1 MHNSG
6 SVHCSR
12 DPQTSLFSNF
22 FIKNGFHDI
31 IHTFK
36 NYFVTV
42 FLVFS
47 KIICIQTDPLSLY
60 FPPSSCFLFLL
71 LFFFFFFFSFS
82 FLHLHLLLLILIHL
96 IFLFLFEFDYGQW
109 FWVCNFGSDFWQ
121 IFPLHGW
128 WFWGFPLTVVAATSS
143 SSIPCSFRRSTR
155 RSKHQS
161 TLSVFVGVSMCGCV
175 WFCGVCCWFLIL
187 CLWECVY
194 QRKIKMMRAREKKMS
209 KIRNY

>member
-22 FIKNGFHDI
+22 FIKNGFHNI
-31 IHTFK
+31 IYTFK

-71 LFFFFFFFSFS
+71 FFFFFSFPSPSYIFIFFFS
-82 FLHLHLLLLILIHL
+82 FSFILFFFFYLSLIM
-96 IFLFLFEFDYGQW
+96 
-109 FWVCNFGSDFWQ
+109 GSDFGFAILVV
-121 IFPLHGW
+121 IFGKFFHYMDGD
-128 WFWGFPLTVVAATSS
+128 FGAF
-143 SSIPCSFRRSTR
+143 
-155 RSKHQS
+155 H
-161 TLSVFVGVSMCGCV
+161 
-175 WFCGVCCWFLIL
+175 
-187 CLWECVY
+187 
-194 QRKIKMMRAREKKMS
+194 
-209 KIRNY
+209 

>member
-22 FIKNGFHDI
+22 FIKNGFHNI
-31 IHTFK
+31 IYTFK

-47 KIICIQTDPLSLY
+47 KIICIQMDPLSLY
-60 FPPSSCFLFLL
+60 FPPSSCFLFL

-143 SSIPCSFRRSTR
+143 SSIPCSFVDPLADPSTNP
-155 RSKHQS
+155 
-161 TLSVFVGVSMCGCV
+161 LSLSLLVCPCVGVFGFVVFVVDF
-175 WFCGVCCWFLIL
+175 WFCVCGSVC
-187 CLWECVY
+187 
-194 QRKIKMMRAREKKMS
+194 
-209 KIRNY
+209 IRGR